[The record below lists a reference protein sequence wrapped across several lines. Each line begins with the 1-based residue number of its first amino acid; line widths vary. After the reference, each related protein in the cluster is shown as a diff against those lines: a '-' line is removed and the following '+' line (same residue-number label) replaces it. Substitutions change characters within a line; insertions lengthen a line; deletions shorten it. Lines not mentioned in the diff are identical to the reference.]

1 MKRKWFT
8 KVWIPI
14 VVALLLV
21 ATISAPVL
29 GATTA
34 VVTVTQEPAFIGIEI
49 DNATVTL
56 NGLGAGSGLVAPN
69 TVYYTNPEG
78 NTVAPSPTV
87 LDDECYFTITNSS
100 TVAIDLTGNLSD
112 FSGGDNNSTNSND
125 GSNDGTTYG
134 AYAYYSGETFASK
147 VLLKSTG
154 SATGS
159 FSSDLAA
166 TTNIK
171 IGFQVETQTTAW
183 AGGDADTATLT
194 ITATAH

>member
-14 VVALLLV
+14 VMALLLV
-21 ATISAPVL
+21 ATIGAPVL

-34 VVTVTQEPAFIGIEI
+34 VVTVTQEPAFIGIAI
-49 DNATVTL
+49 DHATITL
-56 NGLGAGSGLVAPN
+56 NGLTGSGLVAPN
-69 TVYYTNPEG
+69 TVYYTNPLG
-78 NTVAPSPTV
+78 DTTPPSATV
-87 LDDECYFTITNSS
+87 LNTECYFTITNSS
-100 TVAIDLTGNLSD
+100 TVATDLTGNLSD
-112 FSGGDNNSTNSND
+112 FSGGDNSSTNSND
-125 GSNDGTTYG
+125 GSNDGATYG
-134 AYAYYSGETFASK
+134 AYAYYSGQTFSGK

-154 SATGS
+154 SATGN